1 MFVLDRED
9 FCEDGNNEY
18 EDSGGMMLNPKYD
31 EDPDSE
37 WKYINEADE
46 RGQDED
52 PEQDQLGPAT
62 YIVRTAESIKTPT
75 TGTFQVCRSQH
86 TS

>member
-9 FCEDGNNEY
+9 CCEDGNNEY

-62 YIVRTAESIKTPT
+62 YVCAHCGKHKNTHRDIPGLSIT
-75 TGTFQVCRSQH
+75 T
-86 TS
+86 